1 MGSRRKSREAVLKAL
16 YMSESRTISVDEAF
30 HEMAE
35 IDIEIVKIQ
44 DDPDEKSLKAFSL
57 GLDDKQKE
65 FAVKLAH
72 RIVDTREQLNDLI
85 TSVLQ
90 NWELS
95 RVSRIDRYILW
106 IALAEMDFML
116 DVPAVV
122 SINEAVELAKKYRS
136 HKSPKFI
143 NGILDAAARN
153 SGKIKPEDKEKDKRK
168 RHKGTKAEGTK

>member
-1 MGSRRKSREAVLKAL
+1 MGSRRKSREAVLRAF
-16 YMSESRTISVDEAF
+16 YISESRTISVDEAF

-35 IDIEIVKIQ
+35 IDIEMLKNQ
-44 DDPDEKSLKAFSL
+44 DEPDEMSLKPFAL
-57 GLDDKQKE
+57 RLDDKQKD
-65 FAVKLAH
+65 FAVTLAH
-72 RIVDTREQLNDLI
+72 RIVDTRDQLNDRI
-85 TSVLQ
+85 REVLQ

-122 SINEAVELAKKYRS
+122 SINEAVELAKKYS
-136 HKSPKFI
+136 SDKSPKFI

-153 SGKIKPEDKEKDKRK
+153 SGALKPEEKEKP
-168 RHKGTKAEGTK
+168 GEA

>member
-16 YMSESRTISVDEAF
+16 YMSESRIISVDEAF

-44 DDPDEKSLKAFSL
+44 DDPDEKSLKPFAL
-57 GLDDKQKE
+57 GLDEKQKE
-65 FAVKLAH
+65 FAVALAH
-72 RIVDTREQLNDLI
+72 RIVDTRDQLNDLI
-85 TSVLQ
+85 SSVLQ
-90 NWELS
+90 NWDLS

-106 IALAEMDFML
+106 VSLAEMDFMH

-122 SINEAVELAKKYRS
+122 SINEAVELAKKYSS

-143 NGILDAAARN
+143 NGILDAAARI
-153 SGKIKPEDKEKDKRK
+153 SGILKPEEKGKRN
-168 RHKGTKAEGTK
+168 RHKGTKAEGTKF